1 MEEKVLVKDKEIVV
15 PGEEIATGM
24 SFLPGKG
31 TYRIKE
37 KIVAK
42 KLGMIMTEGKVI
54 KLVPLS
60 GVYIPKCDDR
70 VIGRVSDVLMS
81 GWRMKLNC
89 AYEAVLGLK
98 DATSEFIPRNADL
111 TQFFGIGDH
120 VVCKISKVTS
130 QKLIDVTMRAP
141 GLRKLQGGRIVKVNA
156 QKVPRII
163 GKEGSMVSMLKNA
176 TGCNINVGQNGL
188 VWVSG
193 TPEQELKAEEAI
205 KLIEKHAHTSGL
217 TDKVAAFLGTKA
229 TKATTFEGNKATKAT
244 TFEGNKA
251 TKATTFE
258 ESRAKGE

>member
-31 TYRIKE
+31 TYRIEE
-37 KIVAK
+37 KIIAK

-60 GVYIPKCDDR
+60 GVYIPKYNDR

-81 GWRMKLNC
+81 GWRLNL
-89 AYEAVLGLK
+89 AGPYEAVLGLK

-111 TQFFGIGDH
+111 TQFFGIGDY
-120 VVCKISKVTS
+120 VMCKISKVTS
-130 QKLIDVTMRAP
+130 QKLVDVTMRGP
-141 GLRKLQGGRIVKVNA
+141 GLRKLQGGRLVKVNA
-156 QKVPRII
+156 YKVPRII

-188 VWVSG
+188 IWISG
-193 TPEQELKAEEAI
+193 TPEQEIKAEEAI
-205 KLIEKHAHTSGL
+205 KLIEEHAHTSGL
-217 TDKVAAFLGTKA
+217 TDKVAAFLGTNA
-229 TKATTFEGNKATKAT
+229 A
-244 TFEGNKA
+244 
-251 TKATTFE
+251 KATTFE
-258 ESRAKGE
+258 ESRKAGE